1 MPEPKAVPA
10 SEAAAILGLTPAGLK
25 GLRMQGRGPTPIK
38 LGGTKQARVIY
49 KLADLDAWLANPSAY
64 EAKHRRRHR
73 GRTSK

>member
-1 MPEPKAVPA
+1 MPTPKAVPA

-49 KLADLDAWLANPSAY
+49 KLADIDAWLADPAGY
-64 EAKHRRRHR
+64 ETKQRRKHR
-73 GRTSK
+73 GRSSK